1 MKKKLLGILFM
12 FCLIFIFTPKSVMA
26 YSYYCDVT
34 GYFSSVN
41 LDDTSHT
48 YHFADKKTGYMYY
61 IPTIYGSKLDSNIN
75 YSKGVRYDN
84 VKMKTYSNCNKGTIV
99 VHSDILVDN
108 GIVYFGGNGL
118 KFKKKGG
125 NYYIYLEHN
134 KTKYYLNIDR
144 NQNKLQLSSSSK
156 TEWKVYREDKSDI
169 FIVDNKT
176 EDFFLAVDKWGLSIA
191 EEKHILQNLEVN
203 DFSEIKY
210 SIQDGK
216 ENYTQNYSRSPKLPS
231 PKDTSHTF
239 YSYTNKPLSD
249 LMSSL
254 GLNYV
259 EPIKGD
265 EYKDYKVG
273 EDPGFETYEKSA
285 EKKIYANYYNK
296 ANIKLNWNIKPT
308 DKDVVTYSQKDY
320 DYSLKEITSKAG
332 KDVKFDAPEG
342 GWITLDFPTV
352 YDTGKYYKVTSIKAN
367 GDEIKFIKRDAGK
380 TNNNVAYAQS
390 YLFSTV
396 NSDATYEITIEVSYP
411 EVKGFYYNL
420 YTKMGIFDTYGTT
433 RTITN
438 LGDSKVQLYTTTK
451 ELQDGLLRDPY
462 VIIPIDRPTNYQD
475 YEKYH
480 SISYKYEYYMVKD
493 GKTTKLDLTGDRV
506 SVDLKDVFANLAD
519 EKEVQFYTVVTKTRK
534 EDGTS
539 KSMTTEKVT
548 ITCKYEGG
556 DFCIDVRNVDT
567 QKEIKSNQIFI
578 MMKKTNETNE
588 VAKCEIMR
596 EGDKDYTEIKKV
608 NNYYPYTITQ
618 NGTYTI
624 RLTDKFGNSETTT
637 LTYKNIGNDITAPKI
652 SGVENGKTYCFAQT
666 ITVTDENLKAVKVN
680 GNIIKLNE
688 NNQYTLLGTGQQ
700 VIMAMDT
707 CDNVTEITITIN
719 GRHIGGKSTCKE
731 KAVCD
736 ICKAEYGELDATNH
750 AGKTKWIITSTEHEQ
765 KYSCCNVIVVK
776 KSAHQWKAGKCTK
789 CGIIISV
796 GKASITTKSSN
807 GTTKISWK
815 KVTNATG
822 YKVYRATSK
831 TGKYTLLKTTT
842 ALSYSD
848 SKIVGGKNYYYKVV
862 AYYKSGS
869 TTITGKDSAVKLQ
882 VGTLKKVSLTVKN
895 TKKSTASLSWKK
907 IGGAKKY
914 QIYRATSKNG
924 KYSNIGTVKNLIY
937 TDKSLSKNKTYYY
950 KVRAY
955 YVKDGKNVYG
965 SYSGVKSVK
974 ITK

>member
-12 FCLIFIFTPKSVMA
+12 VCLIFIFTPKSVMA

-34 GYFSSVN
+34 GYISGVDLN
-41 LDDTSHT
+41 DTSHT
-48 YHFADKKTGYMYY
+48 YYFAGKDTGYMYY
-61 IPTIYGSKLDSNIN
+61 FPDMSRFSDSSNTTSGVSFDNLKLKGYGS
-75 YSKGVRYDN
+75 YD
-84 VKMKTYSNCNKGTIV
+84 KGTLV
-99 VHSDILVDN
+99 LHPKGKESD
-108 GIVYFGGNGL
+108 GTTKYRAYGL
-118 KFKKKGG
+118 KFQKKSS
-125 NYYIYLEHN
+125 NYYIYLEYN
-134 KTKYYLNIDR
+134 STKYYLNIVR
-144 NQNKLQLSSSSK
+144 SKGELEFSKSSK
-156 TEWKVYREDKSDI
+156 TEWRVKKEGNYTYSI
-169 FIVDNKT
+169 IDNK
-176 EDFFLAVDKWGLSIA
+176 EDDYFLTVDKDGLRLSGSKKMLYA
-191 EEKHILQNLEVN
+191 FEVG

-210 SIQDGK
+210 TIQDGK
-216 ENYTQNYSRSPKLPS
+216 QTYTHSGNLPT
-231 PKDTSHTF
+231 PKDSSHTF

-265 EYKDYKVG
+265 EYMDHKVG

-296 ANIKLNWNIKPT
+296 ANIKSNWNIKPT
-308 DKDVVTYSQKDY
+308 NKDVVTYSQKDY
-320 DYSLKEITSKAG
+320 DYSLKKITSESG
-332 KDVKFDAPEG
+332 KDVKFDVPEG
-342 GWITLDFPTV
+342 GWITLEFPTV

-367 GDEIKFIKRDAGK
+367 GDEIEFIKRDAGK

-396 NSDATYEITIEVSYP
+396 NSDATYEITVEVSYP

-420 YTKMGIFDTYGTT
+420 YTKMGSFDTYSTT

-438 LGDSKVQLYTTTK
+438 LGDGKVQLYTTTK

-493 GKTTKLDLTGDRV
+493 GKTTKLDLEGDRV
-506 SVDLKDVFANLAD
+506 LVDLKDVFTNLAD
-519 EKEVQFYTVVTKTRK
+519 KKEVQFYTVVTKTRK
-534 EDGTS
+534 EDGAS
-539 KSMTTEKVT
+539 KSMTTKKVT

-556 DFCIDVRNVDT
+556 DFSIDVRNVDT

-578 MMKKTNETNE
+578 MMKKTNEANE
-588 VAKCEIMR
+588 AAKCEIMR
-596 EGDKDYTEIKKV
+596 EGDKDYTEIAKV
-608 NNYYPYTITQ
+608 NNSYPYIITQ

-637 LTYKNIGNDITAPKI
+637 LIYKNIGNDVTAPKI
-652 SGVENGKTYCFAQT
+652 SGVENGKTYCLAQT

-688 NNQYTLLGTGQQ
+688 NNQYTLSGTGKQ

-707 CDNVTEITITIN
+707 CENITEITITIN
-719 GRHIGGKSTCKE
+719 GRHTGGKATCKA

-736 ICKAEYGELDATNH
+736 ICKTEYGKLDVKNH
-750 AGKTKWIITSTEHEQ
+750 AGKKKWIITSTTHEQ
-765 KYSCCNVIVVK
+765 RYSCCNAIAVK

-789 CGIIISV
+789 CGTKLSV
-796 GKASITTKSSN
+796 GKASITTKSSD

-848 SKIVGGKNYYYKVV
+848 SSIVGGKNYYYKVV

-869 TTITGKDSAVKLQ
+869 TTISGKDSAVKLQ

-907 IGGAKKY
+907 VDGAKKY
-914 QIYRATSKNG
+914 QVYRATSKNG
-924 KYSNIGTVKNLIY
+924 KYSNIGTVKNLTY